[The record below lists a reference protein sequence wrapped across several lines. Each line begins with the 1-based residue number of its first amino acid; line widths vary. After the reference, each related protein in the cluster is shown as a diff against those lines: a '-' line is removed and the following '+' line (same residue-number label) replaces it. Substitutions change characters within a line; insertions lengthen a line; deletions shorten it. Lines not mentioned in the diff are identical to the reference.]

1 MWERLNNEDGPD
13 EKWKYPVSELCDTRV
28 YFELNKIA
36 QYGKLFDAKHPHQPT
51 HIIYIYHIITSP
63 RQDKNV
69 NRVCPLSSLS

>member
-13 EKWKYPVSELCDTRV
+13 EKWKYPVSELCNTRV

-51 HIIYIYHIITSP
+51 PGYF
-63 RQDKNV
+63 N
-69 NRVCPLSSLS
+69 